1 MYLTKQAILKGRNR
15 QIQAILSR
23 YDGLLQVI
31 CWSNPQKV
39 LERDF
44 LLIWSP
50 FTSYLINPCIRHF
63 CNYFKMVGNIYK
75 PFLTI
80 LNMRKKVK
88 RYGKSLVISFSREEK
103 EIIGLTEGDIIDF
116 EIKDIETRQPYKKGV
131 KHDSN

>member
-1 MYLTKQAILKGRNR
+1 
-15 QIQAILSR
+15 
-23 YDGLLQVI
+23 
-31 CWSNPQKV
+31 
-39 LERDF
+39 
-44 LLIWSP
+44 
-50 FTSYLINPCIRHF
+50 
-63 CNYFKMVGNIYK
+63 MVGNIYK